1 MKIVNYLKD
10 VGLLITGVTEIVE
23 SEVKEQRGGLLDM
36 LAATLAFILLGSM
49 LIGKGVIRAGQE
61 TVWAGQDF
69 WCCLSF

>member
-23 SEVKEQRGGLLDM
+23 SEVKEQKGGLLGI
-36 LAATLAFILLGSM
+36 LAATLAFALLGSM

-61 TVWAGQDF
+61 TV
-69 WCCLSF
+69 

>member
-23 SEVKEQRGGLLDM
+23 SEVKEQSGGLLGM
-36 LAATLAFILLGSM
+36 LAATLAFILLGSV

-61 TVWAGQDF
+61 TV
-69 WCCLSF
+69 